1 MSTIENGIET
11 GQLLKIIANQQQQ
24 INDLRTLLYK
34 VHDIQELD
42 YYSKYKKSHEH
53 LFSQK
58 CIDEIRAKT
67 IKITN
72 TTFNNIYKNLTTDY
86 LKLGY
91 YGVIKVIARELYD
104 KIHKCSLLFL
114 KKKKIK
120 DDHGDNELISS
131 DNLLYIFDDKIIFD
145 RKGKRLLSIIVDII
159 FKKYNNRNYEI
170 NNLEQHIKENEEG
183 IDYTPYFS
191 LFWYSLEYFKED
203 LKHKNIKRMKKL
215 IYDKLSND
223 YNNTSRICSM
233 INKQAFQSSILDLN
247 KLNFMR
253 LELKFYTEAIYDI
266 SVIENYFEKRFK
278 NTEKIRSNII
288 LDTF

>member
-1 MSTIENGIET
+1 MSTIENGIEMNQ
-11 GQLLKIIANQQQQ
+11 QLLKIIANQQQQ

-42 YYSKYKKSHEH
+42 YSSKYKKSHEH

-67 IKITN
+67 VKITN

-104 KIHKCSLLFL
+104 KIHNCTLLFL

-120 DDHGDNELISS
+120 DDQGDNELISS

-145 RKGKRLLSIIVDII
+145 RKGERLLSIIVDII
-159 FKKYNNRNYEI
+159 FKKYNNRSYEI
-170 NNLEQHIKENEEG
+170 NNLEQFIKENE
-183 IDYTPYFS
+183 
-191 LFWYSLEYFKED
+191 D
-203 LKHKNIKRMKKL
+203 LLLIK
-215 IYDKLSND
+215 
-223 YNNTSRICSM
+223 
-233 INKQAFQSSILDLN
+233 
-247 KLNFMR
+247 
-253 LELKFYTEAIYDI
+253 
-266 SVIENYFEKRFK
+266 
-278 NTEKIRSNII
+278 
-288 LDTF
+288 